1 MDGETEVSVLGRDGM
16 DSDSVLILELG
27 VDENELAES
36 VSSHSFKYY
45 GEEFNRLLEGNYSY

>member
-1 MDGETEVSVLGRDGM
+1 MGAE
-16 DSDSVLILELG
+16 SVLILELG

-45 GEEFNRLLEGNYSY
+45 GEEFNRLLEGNYTY

>member
-1 MDGETEVSVLGRDGM
+1 MDADTEVSVLGRDTMGAE
-16 DSDSVLILELG
+16 SVLILELG

-45 GEEFNRLLEGNYSY
+45 GEEFNRLLEGNYTY